1 MNVND
6 FNISDMTDNEKNE
19 LLKKLLSNTEGVST
33 SDNGDSVTTAKVN
46 EDFSVTRTK
55 QKRED
60 RTVKAGKNTWTDD
73 YGEHRDELNSTP
85 DYKPVSRK
93 RKPPKKSRV
102 ECHVCGKSFNIDPR
116 MVYGD
121 FHRCNKCGGQ

>member
-1 MNVND
+1 MSVND

-33 SDNGDSVTTAKVN
+33 SSNEDSVTTAKVN
-46 EDFSVTRTK
+46 EDFSVSRNK
-55 QKRED
+55 HKRED
-60 RTVKAGKNTWTDD
+60 RKVVAGKNTWTDD
-73 YGEHRDELNSTP
+73 FGEHQDELNSTP

-102 ECHVCGKSFNIDPR
+102 ECHVCGKSFHVDPR
-116 MVYGD
+116 TVYGD

>member
-1 MNVND
+1 MNVGNI
-6 FNISDMTDNEKNE
+6 NISDLTDDQKNE
-19 LLKKLLSNTEGVST
+19 LLKQLLSSNESISADKATPS
-33 SDNGDSVTTAKVN
+33 AKVN
-46 EDFSVTRTK
+46 DDFSVTRTK

-73 YGEHRDELNSTP
+73 FSEHRDDLNETP
-85 DYKPVSRK
+85 DYKPVSRR
-93 RKPPKKSRV
+93 RKSPKKTRV

-116 MVYGD
+116 TAYGE